1 MPFGVGGFN
10 SPSKS
15 GFNGGFSKGLGEK
28 ADFKKVPEWT
38 MDDNAFKFTPKNN
51 KLKSRIRFYDHDS
64 LWARWRRGYELY
76 TITQSILG
84 SFAAERST
92 RGDYR
97 MYCTFQQFPGVFI
110 PARVLTFPTTDQE
123 IGEQMVAMRD
133 TNGFNFYNFGLPIL
147 AVRYLGPSTS
157 GTYSQSGTTITV
169 TDLDHG
175 LRVGESV
182 YLDFVSGGGVDA
194 TLIVVSVTQ
203 NTFTLTAAS
212 SLTTSGN
219 VNYYLSTS
227 FSDLRWTT
235 TRVRLRSIPTPVR
248 FFAGERLADRIVE
261 KDPGI
266 ISTYSR
272 TGSVVSVTCSA
283 AHGLS
288 SGNRVFVAVTSGL
301 VSSGQYDIVVTGAN
315 TFTFTTID
323 SGLTSGNL
331 ILNRLIQGYR
341 YDNYVA
347 YTVTG
352 FDATTN
358 EVIFQR
364 EDSYGT
370 KTVNNKAETV
380 VPAHR
385 GFEVGRFL
393 TTDLRW
399 QCTCQDYLR
408 RSGYNLYS
416 EITNRRF
423 PVTAITSTKPGET
436 QNRDGSLSDERDIP
450 GSFSD
455 LGYVTINNFYE
466 LPTYKD
472 VKAFSY
478 PNLMYYQLRWCKH
491 IYAAMFSVLHD
502 EGNEPIAIAAKYTQ
516 SGPNVTVNAPNH
528 GLLANTKV
536 QLDFTSGS
544 AISGQYTITSVTD
557 KDNFVVV
564 YPFSNAT
571 GGYCTVSNLKDH
583 EFVGAWLLEP
593 SDKPVGDDLDAF
605 YRAFE
610 KENQRLKQAAERLAM
625 MQQGMKW
632 VGGKSVTGSRNQ
644 PQQTANYD
652 PQLVTMMMTDTI
664 RRGQDDQLDR
674 DGIPVNTSNRM
685 LSMMSKLFN
694 LDPKLIQDT
703 KIGMLDQPLVA
714 YTPDFEF
721 GLIQGGTY
729 RNGIPVEP
737 ASSTSIIDCD
747 TYSPLTAQDTVVD
760 AGFYINT

>member
-15 GFNGGFSKGLGEK
+15 NFNGSFSKGLGEK
-28 ADFKKVPEWT
+28 ADFAKVPEWEL
-38 MDDNAFKFTPKNN
+38 DENAFKFTPKNT

-76 TITQSILG
+76 TITQSVLG
-84 SFAAERST
+84 SFAAERSS

-110 PARVLTFPTTDQE
+110 PARVLTFPSANQE
-123 IGEQMVAMRD
+123 IGEQMVGMRD

-147 AVRYLGPSTS
+147 AVRYLSNPVS
-157 GTYSQSGTTITV
+157 GTYAQSGTTITV
-169 TDLDHG
+169 TKQDHG
-175 LRVGESV
+175 VRVGESI
-182 YLDFVSGGGVDA
+182 YLDFLSGGGIDA
-194 TLIVVSVTQ
+194 TLLVVSATQ
-203 NTFTLTAAS
+203 NTFQLTAAAP
-212 SLTTSGN
+212 TVTSGN
-219 VNYYLSTS
+219 LNYYLSTT
-227 FSDLRWTT
+227 FNDLRWTT

-248 FFAGERLADRIVE
+248 FFAGERLADRVVE
-261 KDPGI
+261 RDPGI
-266 ISTYSR
+266 VSTYSR
-272 TGSVVSVTCSA
+272 VGSLVTVTCSSP
-283 AHGLS
+283 HGMS
-288 SGNRVFVAVTSGL
+288 TGNRVFVAVTSGI
-301 VSSGQYDIVVTGAN
+301 VSSGQYDIVVTGTS

-323 SGLTSGNL
+323 SGVTSGGL

-341 YDNYVA
+341 YDDYVG

-352 FDATTN
+352 FDASTN

-364 EDSYGT
+364 DDSYGVR
-370 KTVNNKAETV
+370 TVNNKPETI

-385 GFEVGRFL
+385 GFAVGRFL

-399 QCTCQDYLR
+399 QCSCQDYMR

-423 PVTAITSTKPGET
+423 PVTAITSTKPGNTE
-436 QNRDGSLSDERDIP
+436 NRDGSLTNERDIP

-455 LGYVTINNFYE
+455 LGYVTINNFYQ

-472 VKAFSY
+472 TTAFSY

-491 IYAAMFSVLHD
+491 IYAAMFSILHD
-502 EGNEPIAIAAKYTQ
+502 EGNSPIAIAAQYTQ
-516 SGPNVTVNAPNH
+516 SGPNITVNAPDH
-528 GLLANTKV
+528 GLLANTKI

-544 AISGQYTITSVTD
+544 AISGQYTITAVPNKNS
-557 KDNFVVV
+557 FVVV
-564 YPFSNAT
+564 YPFSNTT

-583 EFVGAWLLEP
+583 EFVGSWLLEP
-593 SDKPVGDDLDAF
+593 SDRPIGDELDTF

-610 KENQRLKQAAERLAM
+610 KENKVLKQAAERLAM
-625 MQQGMKW
+625 MEKGMKW
-632 VGGKSVTGSRNQ
+632 VGGKSITGARNQ
-644 PQQTANYD
+644 PEQTANYD
-652 PQLVTMMMTDTI
+652 PELVTMTMVDNI
-664 RRGQDDQLDR
+664 RRDDNGQLDR
-674 DGIPVNTSNRM
+674 DGRPVNTSNRM

-694 LDPKLIQDT
+694 INPELIQDT
-703 KIGMLDQPLVA
+703 KIGMLDEPLVG

-721 GLIQGGTY
+721 GLIQGGLY
-729 RNGIPVEP
+729 RNGVPVEP
-737 ASSTSIIDCD
+737 ASATSTIECD

-760 AGFYINT
+760 GGLYINT

>member
-84 SFAAERST
+84 SFAAERGT

-110 PARVLTFPTTDQE
+110 PARVLTFPTIDQE
-123 IGEQMVAMRD
+123 IGEQMVGMRD

-147 AVRYLGPSTS
+147 AVRYLGPVAN

-169 TDLDHG
+169 TDQDHG

-194 TLIVVSVTQ
+194 TLIVVSATQ
-203 NTFTLTAAS
+203 NTFTLTAAL

-248 FFAGERLADRIVE
+248 FFAGERLADRVVE
-261 KDPGI
+261 RDPGI

-272 TGSVVSVTCSA
+272 TGSIVSVTCSA

-301 VSSGQYDIVVTGAN
+301 VSSGQYDIVVTGTT

-341 YDNYVA
+341 YDDYVG

-358 EVIFQR
+358 EIIFQR

-385 GFEVGRFL
+385 GFAVGRFL

-399 QCTCQDYLR
+399 QCSCQDYMR

-423 PVTAITSTKPGET
+423 PVTAITSTKPGEI
-436 QNRDGSLSDERDIP
+436 QNRDGSLSNERDIP

-472 VKAFSY
+472 VKSFSY

-491 IYAAMFSVLHD
+491 IYAAMFSILHD

-544 AISGQYTITSVTD
+544 AISGQYTITSVPD

-571 GGYCTVSNLKDH
+571 GGYCTVSNLKEH

-593 SDKPVGDDLDAF
+593 SDKPVGDDLDTF

-652 PQLVTMMMTDTI
+652 PQLVTMMMTDSI

-674 DGIPVNTSNRM
+674 DGVPVNTSNRM

-694 LDPKLIQDT
+694 LDPDLIQDT